1 MMIGLKKVNVTKKRL
16 SGKAVQA
23 SSCKCVRR
31 CYEQPVINSGEMNFR
46 ASMQFVYNH
55 SYGAEPLNL

>member
-1 MMIGLKKVNVTKKRL
+1 MIGLKKTNIKNKRL
-16 SGKAVQA
+16 SGKISTA

-46 ASMQFVYNH
+46 ASMQYVYNH
-55 SYGAEPLNL
+55 SYGAEPLSL